1 VLDVNSYLMKGE
13 IMDPYTTWRG
23 NPARAVGD
31 RVISGVAAKPAEEFV
46 PAKVA

>member
-1 VLDVNSYLMKGE
+1 MKGE

-31 RVISGVAAKPAEEFV
+31 RVLSGAGQETSEEFV